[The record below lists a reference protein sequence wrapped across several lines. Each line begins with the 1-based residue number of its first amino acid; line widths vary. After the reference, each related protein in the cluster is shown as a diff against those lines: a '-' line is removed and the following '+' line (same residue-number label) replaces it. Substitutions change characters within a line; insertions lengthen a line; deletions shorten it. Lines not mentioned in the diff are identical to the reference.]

1 MYQLIFAPLR
11 LDWGHANFYNIDFH
25 NGGSIFESDS
35 LLELTIQNM
44 TIEFDYLYDG
54 FYLF

>member
-35 LLELTIQNM
+35 LLELTIENM